1 VINLRMK
8 GCGLYWCESTAE
20 GLIHLRCQLLS
31 GHWSD
36 FIRTTLTPEH
46 NPVLLNRAA
55 WMPWKRESSRDTH
68 APPPASL
75 GVQRTWTCNLWT
87 ASTKKLVR
95 QRLLQNVR
103 SAG

>member
-1 VINLRMK
+1 MPEALRTEAFTGADEQAVEHMLDHAERVRYVRVRRAKLPIGSGAVESCIRRVINLRMK

-46 NPVLLNRAA
+46 NPLLLERAA
-55 WMPWKRESSRDTH
+55 
-68 APPPASL
+68 
-75 GVQRTWTCNLWT
+75 
-87 ASTKKLVR
+87 
-95 QRLLQNVR
+95 
-103 SAG
+103 